1 MCLGVPGKILSA
13 DENTAVVDFF
23 GVRRHVCLDLV
34 DEPVA
39 IGDHVLVH
47 VGFAIR
53 RIAPE
58 DLEETLAFFAAMTA
72 EDLEG
77 VSPPVGPPRGPPP
90 DAGPETAPETGPE
103 SGGTS

>member
-1 MCLGVPGKILSA
+1 MCLGVPGRILSL
-13 DENTAVVDFF
+13 DEHTAIVDFF
-23 GVRRHVCLDLV
+23 GVRRAVCLDLV

-39 IGDHVLVH
+39 MGDHVLVH

-58 DLEETLAFFAAMTA
+58 DLDETLAFFAAMTA

-77 VSPPVGPPRGPPP
+77 VQVARPPEPRPG
-90 DAGPETAPETGPE
+90 
-103 SGGTS
+103 GGTT

>member
-1 MCLGVPGKILSA
+1 MCLGVPGQVLSIDGA
-13 DENTAVVDFF
+13 SAVVDFW
-23 GVRRHVCLDLV
+23 GVRRRVALDIV

-39 IGDHVLVH
+39 VGDHVLVH

-58 DLEETLAFFAAMTA
+58 DLDETLAFFAAMTA

-77 VSPPVGPPRGPPP
+77 VDPSAKGG
-90 DAGPETAPETGPE
+90 AP
-103 SGGTS
+103 